1 MTDVVTE
8 ALESGVC
15 TISLNRPDRRNAM
28 NTELLNALV
37 AAAARAVADPRVGA
51 IVLRGEGGTFCVG
64 GDVKGM
70 AEGSGADLTYE
81 RRAEG
86 LRARMDVVR
95 LIHDSNRPS
104 VAAISGAAA
113 GAGLSLAMAC
123 DFRIVGRSAKLTT
136 AFAKVGLSG
145 DFGGTWFLTQLVGT
159 AKAREL
165 YLTSPV
171 LSAQQALDIGLVTQ
185 VVDDDAV
192 DAAAQALARQLA
204 DGPRITLGYIK
215 QNLNDAQTGS
225 LAHSLDR
232 EAERHTRC
240 AFTEDHREAANA
252 FVEKRKPVFTGR

>member
-1 MTDVVTE
+1 MLAGMQAALQECATAPDVRCVVLT
-8 ALESGVC
+8 
-15 TISLNRPDRRNAM
+15 
-28 NTELLNALV
+28 
-37 AAAARAVADPRVGA
+37 GA
-51 IVLRGEGGTFCVG
+51 GGAFCAG

-86 LRARMDVVR
+86 LRGRMEVVR

-123 DFRIVGRSAKLTT
+123 DFRIAGRSAKLTT

-171 LSAQQALDIGLVTQ
+171 LTAQQALDLGLVTQ

-192 DAAAQALARQLA
+192 DATAQALARQLA

-240 AFTEDHREAANA
+240 AFTEDHREAASA

>member
-1 MTDVVTE
+1 MSDVV
-8 ALESGVC
+8 LRSIDDGVC
-15 TISLNRPDRRNAM
+15 TVTLNRPERRNAM
-28 NTELLNALV
+28 NAELLTRLNEVV
-37 AAAARAVADPRVGA
+37 AAAAHDPEVAVL
-51 IVLRGEGGTFCVG
+51 VLRGAGDTFCVG
-64 GDVKGM
+64 GDVKAM
-70 AEGSGADLTYE
+70 AS
-81 RRAEG
+81 AEQ
-86 LRARMDVVR
+86 RETHEQR
-95 LIHDSNRPS
+95 
-104 VAAISGAAA
+104 VAALRRRMEVSRLLHTMNKPTIALVRGAAA

-171 LSAQQALDIGLVTQ
+171 LTAQQALDIGLVTQ

-192 DAAAQALARQLA
+192 DATAQALARQLA

-240 AFTEDHREAANA
+240 AFTEDHREAASA